1 MYQILSGTQKVSV
14 FSAGQV
20 RLHRLCTVVPAD
32 RAALTSSEVM
42 RSATLNCQLGVALAV
57 RALAMK
63 SPEDRVG
70 AWQLPLGL
78 FKALQ
83 SLGLTKAGQQ

>member
-20 RLHRLCTVVPAD
+20 RMRWLCTVVPAD

-57 RALAMK
+57 PALAMK
-63 SPEDRVG
+63 SQEDGVE
-70 AWQLPLGL
+70 AWQLLLGL
-78 FKALQ
+78 FEALQ
-83 SLGLTKAGQQ
+83 ALGLTKNG